1 LKLVDGPELL
11 LGTRQDGGLAGRG
24 LDVHRGDRD
33 AGFRRVGE
41 AQPLDVVGAA
51 RRQLIAVQPERLGD
65 DRPKRLLVEEAVL
78 EGHCLAVAFGGLN
91 ADREHLVEE
100 HPTR

>member
-1 LKLVDGPELL
+1 
-11 LGTRQDGGLAGRG
+11 
-24 LDVHRGDRD
+24 
-33 AGFRRVGE
+33 
-41 AQPLDVVGAA
+41 
-51 RRQLIAVQPERLGD
+51 VQPERLGD